1 MFNYCLVSTSRENLD
16 RKKKY
21 VIFGD
26 SHSKFFTSQNH
37 KDIEINLYQING
49 ASMAGFGKR
58 QSTLKVADKIRQT
71 IYEYQD
77 VDLLRHTKVKGEV
90 SPYNGD
96 WKYWSKRRGEYPGTP
111 TRVAKLIKK
120 QKGKCPHCGLHFTS
134 EDLLEVDHIVPK
146 IKGGKDTYNNLQL
159 LHRHCHHTKTAS
171 DGSFDKNQF
180 DEISTY
186 P

>member
-1 MFNYCLVSTSRENLD
+1 MFDYCLESTSRENLD

-77 VDLLRHTKVKGEV
+77 LDLLILKFGQVDVDLGYYYKLVVKQENIKFIDFAEKVISIYFNFIDSLALEKRLIYIFGINLPSLFTKDNAVK
-90 SPYNGD
+90 Y
-96 WKYWSKRRGEYPGTP
+96 
-111 TRVAKLIKK
+111 
-120 QKGKCPHCGLHFTS
+120 TS
-134 EDLLEVDHIVPK
+134 RIITENIQNE
-146 IKGGKDTYNNLQL
+146 
-159 LHRHCHHTKTAS
+159 
-171 DGSFDKNQF
+171 
-180 DEISTY
+180 
-186 P
+186 